1 MTLLN
6 VKGSILQE
14 ARTIFDVC
22 IYLKT
27 ASDDMRQKLLELQG
41 EIDEV
46 TLLIGNFNTS
56 LSVMCRST
64 RQKISKNIVE
74 LNSSMS

>member
-1 MTLLN
+1 MLKDQFFKEDL
-6 VKGSILQE
+6 K
-14 ARTIFDVC
+14 IFDVC

-56 LSVMCRST
+56 LSVMYRST
-64 RQKISKNIVE
+64 RQKISKNTVE
-74 LNSSMS
+74 LNSGIS

>member
-14 ARTIFDVC
+14 DLKIFDVC

-56 LSVMCRST
+56 LSVMYRST
-64 RQKISKNIVE
+64 RQKISKNTVE
-74 LNSSMS
+74 LNSGIS

>member
-6 VKGSILQE
+6 AKGSIFQE
-14 ARTIFDVC
+14 DPTIFDVC
-22 IYLKT
+22 MYLKT
-27 ASDDMRQKLLELQG
+27 ASDYMRQKLLELQG
-41 EIDEV
+41 KIDEL

-56 LSVMCRST
+56 LSVMYRST

-74 LNSSMS
+74 LNSNIS

>member
-14 ARTIFDVC
+14 DRTIFDVC

-41 EIDEV
+41 ETDEV

-56 LSVMCRST
+56 LSVIYRST
-64 RQKISKNIVE
+64 RQKNSKNIVE
-74 LNSSMS
+74 LKSSMS

>member
-14 ARTIFDVC
+14 DLTIFDVC

-46 TLLIGNFNTS
+46 TLLIGNLNTS
-56 LSVMCRST
+56 LSVMYRST
-64 RQKISKNIVE
+64 RQKISKNTVE
-74 LNSSMS
+74 LNSSIS